1 MVNLLSTLS
10 FVKHMMVVEVALKS
24 GIAVPLRDAGS
35 GSLLLIIGPADK
47 TIGTNLEIS
56 SNNLLVL
63 KIIVEE
69 TKIFFVVV
77 EK

>member
-1 MVNLLSTLS
+1 
-10 FVKHMMVVEVALKS
+10 MMVVEVALKS
-24 GIAVPLRDAGS
+24 GIAVPLRDADS

-56 SNNLLVL
+56 SNLLIL

>member
-56 SNNLLVL
+56 SNLLIL